1 MEIKYLDELE
11 VLAICFNNLKE
22 TAFILFKN
30 KVNKIKKNQIDNL
43 CLVEQDIHHKII
55 YKRFKILQESEC
67 FLFNVHFQKYQ
78 NDSYEGYCLY
88 FWQASEKLFVIYPF
102 GYILIYD
109 YNSADLLYHF
119 QSTIGK
125 HIKITKLANPMGRSY
140 ALQNIVGSPIENCL
154 FITCENRNY
163 FYCIDYSLISKPK
176 CSIYDLFENKITIP
190 KDSKIYDI
198 IVHPNQKFVY
208 AGFSDGVVRVYDYND
223 LKNIKQ
229 LSNNLREFNVRISIQ
244 GVLTKALSE
253 GDPVICLDINNFGS
267 YLLEGTS
274 KGYIYLWDA
283 FLANKNKKIMY
294 KKVIL
299 KDGILSLKFIKT
311 KQFGNIQKFICLS
324 KKGDLLIYYIIA
336 KDDSVNL
343 PEGRKI
349 PMIEIVYKKKI
360 FNNLDLDISLLKYNI
375 NFNSFINISYNN
387 NIISISFPKFEK
399 IQNEDK
405 KSKEEY
411 NFIYSG
417 LTSKIYFFYSS
428 TYPKINYPS
437 ATQLKSRLYEEY
449 IPIQGQPNFEN
460 KIYYADNYNVYL
472 YEISTS
478 RHKKLFNYS
487 KEYKSKNL
495 FLTKFE
501 VKALENSV
509 IFFILIETQLH
520 RNNLILAKFS
530 FENNSYDNPRIIYNI
545 NDFVILGN
553 SNHYF
558 QSDYAFLL
566 GRDMSTGY
574 LLKISTG
581 DLQEIK
587 IDTDIL
593 RTYHSPFNQGYCII
607 YRNVKNEYKF
617 SQNFTPEIFPP
628 NNNENIYEKDMSSL
642 FNFKCGDLF
651 CFELEENE
659 IVIDIIFNIS
669 SNNNFCA
676 ITLLDKINLY
686 NREMKLVSSLKLNFE
701 ESPYIVSS
709 IFFLDSTLIYSRND
723 SILYF
728 YPKDNINQLI
738 FRNNR
743 KPIYISGVLP
753 DRFVIISQTDNKNIS
768 ISDVTSPMLNPLEPI
783 LIGYLDSPNINYD
796 LVKLCVVNLF
806 TNQIS
811 QILIDKLINRNLKEI
826 AWLFIDDDKS
836 SFQNMN
842 IKLNLLNENY
852 KFENIIEN
860 ILANKPIKT
869 KLDLDEIIWK
879 FKYDKN
885 YEYIKELLKK
895 ELKILI
901 EFGQY
906 NSALKILELIGED
919 YPLALHLLLISTSPE
934 DFDQLKIKFEA
945 KEAINFTDNLLIN
958 NMFSFSKKEQNDNQ
972 DNKIIENETNT
983 NNNNIFDFK
992 TVDTYNKEG
1001 DKLDFYHKIF
1011 DNYEGEHFTFGANL
1025 NEFEI
1030 ESIDNLKEIIEEK
1043 NGPIKKGYDE
1053 GIQKKVINFGEKPF
1067 TIYSEEYS
1075 IITKEMNIIEIYSL
1089 ILQKIE
1095 NYYGIIKNLTKNEKE
1110 KMKRKMSFF
1119 NYNLSLD
1126 QVNKIQNSNDQDDNS
1141 DFLKAYTV
1149 VNKSD
1154 LAKNIDDI
1162 RKEEL
1167 NEDDIDLND
1176 YDDVSEELYLMAYY
1190 HCDKGNG
1197 EILEDIT
1204 QNQYDAVIKCIY
1216 NASDNNAKKDN
1227 KDKKDDNNEDNE
1239 MKNIWSDVLE
1249 ENRPLEYEDQ
1259 WGRRSPPAHSII
1271 FTKNLKTKIIIS
1283 NSYFLQNIT
1292 DRFTIELWMKLK
1304 DINDMIIFNKDLLD
1318 FGIDK
1323 GQFKLTFHDQEFTP
1337 EVIKE
1342 YKLNLDQFMHI
1353 AIIYKKSLNV
1363 LSILLNC
1370 EEIIKFNV
1378 TLSGIENNSPL
1389 IFGNERFDGEM
1400 TEIRIWNQNIPINY
1414 IKENYKIPLD
1424 ILAENKGRLQMNI
1437 NIKEKKRKFDRND
1450 SVFLFGDKNKS
1461 FIESKNGI
1469 NLNSNN
1475 NDLQNNDKNNDN
1487 NNDNFNDNNNNI
1499 IEEFE
1504 NINIE
1509 DYPTLD
1515 LVNSKSQSINLNSN
1529 NQMLSNE
1536 LFYQEKD
1543 FNFDQ

>member
-11 VLAICFNNLKE
+11 VLAICFNNLRE

-30 KVNKIKKNQIDNL
+30 KINKIKKNQIDNL
-43 CLVEQDIHHKII
+43 NLVEQDIHHKII

-67 FLFNVHFQKYQ
+67 ILFNVHFQKYP
-78 NDSYEGYCLY
+78 NNSYEGYCLY

-125 HIKITKLANPMGRSY
+125 HIKISKLTNPMGRNY

-163 FYCIDYSLISKPK
+163 FYCVDYSLISKEKGK

-190 KDSKIYDI
+190 KDTKIYDI

-208 AGFSDGVVRVYDYND
+208 AGFSDGAVRVYDYND

-229 LSNNLREFNVRISIQ
+229 FSNNLREFNVNISVKVT
-244 GVLTKALSE
+244 GTKTLSE
-253 GDPVICLDINNFGS
+253 GDPVICLDINNIGS

-294 KKVIL
+294 KKEVL
-299 KDGILSLKFIKT
+299 KEGILSLKFIKT
-311 KQFGNIQKFICLS
+311 KQFGNMQKFICLS

-343 PEGRKI
+343 PVGRKI
-349 PMIEIVYKKKI
+349 PMIEIVYKKNI
-360 FNNLDLDISLLKYNI
+360 FKSLDLSLSILKYNI
-375 NFNSFINISYNN
+375 NLNSLINISYNN
-387 NIISISFPKFEK
+387 NIISISFPNFVK

-405 KSKEEY
+405 KNKEEY

-417 LTSKIYFFYSS
+417 LTSKIYFFYNA

-437 ATQLKSRLYEEY
+437 ATQLRNRLYEEY
-449 IPIQGQPNFEN
+449 IPIEGQPNFEN
-460 KIYYADNYNVYL
+460 KIYYADNYHVYL

-478 RHKKLFNYS
+478 RHRKLFNYS

-495 FLTKFE
+495 YLTKFE
-501 VKALENSV
+501 AKALENSM

-520 RNNLILAKFS
+520 RNNLILIKFN
-530 FENNSYDNPRIIYNI
+530 FENNSYDTARIIYNI

-553 SNHYF
+553 SNYYF
-558 QSDYAFLL
+558 QSNYAFLL
-566 GRDMSTGY
+566 GRDMTTGY
-574 LLKISTG
+574 ILKISTG

-587 IDTDIL
+587 IDSNIV

-607 YRNVKNEYKF
+607 YRNIKNEYKF

-628 NNNENIYEKDMSSL
+628 NNNENIYEKDMSS
-642 FNFKCGDLF
+642 FMNFKCGDLF
-651 CFELEENE
+651 CFKLKENE
-659 IVIDIIFNIS
+659 HVIDILFNIA

-676 ITLLDKINLY
+676 VSLLDKINIY
-686 NREMKLVSSLKLNFE
+686 NREMKLISTLKLNFE

-709 IFFLDSTLIYSRND
+709 IFFLDSTLIYSKNE
-723 SILYF
+723 SISYF
-728 YPKDNINQLI
+728 YPKDNIEQLI

-811 QILIDKLINRNLKEI
+811 QSLIDKLINRNLKEI

-836 SFQNMN
+836 TFQNMN
-842 IKLNLLNENY
+842 IKLNLLNEKY
-852 KFENIIEN
+852 KFENIIES
-860 ILANKPIKT
+860 ILANKPIKS

-879 FKYDKN
+879 FRYDKN

-919 YPLALHLLLISTSPE
+919 YPLALNLLLISTSPE

-958 NMFSFSKKEQNDNQ
+958 NMFTFSKKEQKGNQ
-972 DNKIIENETNT
+972 ENNINENEINA
-983 NNNNIFDFK
+983 NNNNDIFDFK
-992 TVDTYNKEG
+992 SVDNYNKEG
-1001 DKLDFYHKIF
+1001 EKLDFYHKIF

-1025 NEFEI
+1025 NEFQI

-1067 TIYSEEYS
+1067 TIYSEDYS
-1075 IITKEMNIIEIYSL
+1075 MITKEMHIIEIYSL

-1119 NYNLSLD
+1119 NYNLTLA
-1126 QVNKIQNSNDQDDNS
+1126 QVNKIQNGKDQDDDSN
-1141 DFLKAYTV
+1141 FLKTYTV

-1154 LAKNIDDI
+1154 FAKKIDDI
-1162 RKEEL
+1162 KNEDI

-1176 YDDVSEELYLMAYY
+1176 FDDVSEELYLMAYY

-1216 NASDNNAKKDN
+1216 NANDSNAK
-1227 KDKKDDNNEDNE
+1227 KDKKDDNNDDNE
-1239 MKNIWSDVLE
+1239 MKNIWSEVLD
-1249 ENRPLEYEDQ
+1249 ENRPLEYEDK
-1259 WGRRSPPAHSII
+1259 WGRRSPPPHSII

-1292 DRFTIELWMKLK
+1292 DRFTIELWIKLK

-1342 YKLNLDQFMHI
+1342 YKLDLDQFMHV
-1353 AIIYKKSLNV
+1353 AIIYKKSLNA
-1363 LSILLNC
+1363 LTILLNC
-1370 EEIIKFNV
+1370 EEIIKFPA

-1400 TEIRIWNQNIPINY
+1400 TEIRIWNQSIPVNF
-1414 IKENYKIPLD
+1414 IKENYKIPLP

-1437 NIKEKKRKFDRND
+1437 NIKEKRRKFDRND

-1461 FIESKNGI
+1461 FIESKDRT
-1469 NLNSNN
+1469 NLNSDNYN
-1475 NDLQNNDKNNDN
+1475 LQNNDN
-1487 NNDNFNDNNNNI
+1487 NNI
-1499 IEEFE
+1499 IDEFE

-1515 LVNSKSQSINLNSN
+1515 LVNSKSQNINLNTN
-1529 NQMLSNE
+1529 NQMINNE
-1536 LFYQEKD
+1536 LFCQEKD
-1543 FNFDQ
+1543 FNFDK

>member
-30 KVNKIKKNQIDNL
+30 KFNKIKKNQIDNL
-43 CLVEQDIHHKII
+43 SLVEQDIHHKII

-67 FLFNVHFQKYQ
+67 ILFNIHFQKYP

-125 HIKITKLANPMGRSY
+125 HLKINKINNPMGRSY

-154 FITCENRNY
+154 FVTCENRYY
-163 FYCIDYSLISKPK
+163 FYCIDYSLINKEKGK
-176 CSIYDLFENKITIP
+176 CSIYDLFENKIAIP
-190 KDSKIYDI
+190 KDTRIYDI
-198 IVHPNQKFVY
+198 IVHPNQKFLY
-208 AGFSDGVVRVYDYND
+208 AGFSDGIVRVYDYND
-223 LKNIKQ
+223 IKNIKQ
-229 LSNNLREFNVRISIQ
+229 LTTIIREFNVNISVK
-244 GVLTKALSE
+244 GAAAKTLSE
-253 GDPVICLDINNFGS
+253 GDPVVCLDINNIGS

-274 KGYIYLWDA
+274 KGHIYLWDA
-283 FLANKNKKIMY
+283 YLANKNKKILY
-294 KKVIL
+294 KKENL
-299 KDGILSLKFIKT
+299 KEGILSLKFIKT
-311 KQFGNIQKFICLS
+311 RQFGNIQKFISLS

-349 PMIEIVYKKKI
+349 PMIEVVYKKNI
-360 FNNLDLDISLLKYNI
+360 FKDLDSFLPIWKYNI
-375 NFNSFINISYNN
+375 NLNSLINISYNN
-387 NIISISFPKFEK
+387 NIISVSYPQFVKAP
-399 IQNEDK
+399 NVDK
-405 KSKEEY
+405 KNKEEY
-411 NFIYSG
+411 ILIYSG
-417 LTSKIYFFYSS
+417 LISKIYYFYNA

-437 ATQLKSRLYEEY
+437 ATQIRNRSYEEY
-449 IPIQGQPNFEN
+449 IPIEGQPNFEN
-460 KIYYADNYNVYL
+460 KIYYADNYHVYL

-478 RHKKLFNYS
+478 RHRKLFNYS

-495 FLTKFE
+495 YLVKFE
-501 VKALENSV
+501 AKALEKSV

-520 RNNLILAKFS
+520 RNNLILVRFN
-530 FENNSYDNPRIIYNI
+530 FDNNSYDIPKFIYNI

-553 SNHYF
+553 SNHYYE
-558 QSDYAFLL
+558 SDYAFLL
-566 GRDMSTGY
+566 GRDMISGY
-574 LLKISTG
+574 ILQISTG
-581 DLQEIK
+581 DLQQIK
-587 IDTDIL
+587 IDGNII
-593 RTYHSPFNQGYCII
+593 RAYHSPFNQGYCLI

-617 SQNFTPEIFPP
+617 TQNFTPEIFPS
-628 NNNENIYEKDMSSL
+628 NNMENIYEKDMSSL

-651 CFELEENE
+651 CFKLKENE
-659 IVIDIIFNIS
+659 HVIDILFNIAS
-669 SNNNFCA
+669 DNNFCA
-676 ITLLDKINLY
+676 ISLLDKINIY
-686 NREMKLVSSLKLNFE
+686 NREMKLISSLKLDFE

-709 IFFLDSTLIYSRND
+709 IFFLDSTLIYSINE
-723 SILYF
+723 SISYF
-728 YPKDNINQLI
+728 YPNDNINQLI

-768 ISDVTSPMLNPLEPI
+768 IADVTSPMLNPLEPI

-811 QILIDKLINRNLKEI
+811 QNLIDKLINRNLKEI

-852 KFENIIEN
+852 KFENIIES
-860 ILANKPIKT
+860 ILVNKPIKS
-869 KLDLDEIIWK
+869 KLDLDGIIWNFRYNRK
-879 FKYDKN
+879 

-906 NSALKILELIGED
+906 NSALKILELIGEN
-919 YPLALHLLLISTSPE
+919 YPLALNLLLISTSPE
-934 DFDQLKIKFEA
+934 DFDKLKIKFEA
-945 KEAINFTDNLLIN
+945 KEAINFTDNILVN
-958 NMFSFSKKEQNDNQ
+958 NMFSFSKNDPNDNQ
-972 DNKIIENETNT
+972 ENNSIQNETNT
-983 NNNNIFDFK
+983 NNNFNLK
-992 TVDTYNKEG
+992 SVDTYNKDV
-1001 DKLDFYHKIF
+1001 DKFDFYHKIF

-1025 NEFEI
+1025 NEYEI

-1043 NGPIKKGYDE
+1043 NGPIKRGYDE

-1075 IITKEMNIIEIYSL
+1075 IISKEMQIIEIYSL
-1089 ILQKIE
+1089 VLQKIE
-1095 NYYGIIKNLTKNEKE
+1095 NYYGIIKNLTKNQKE

-1119 NYNLSLD
+1119 NYNLSLA
-1126 QVNKIQNSNDQDDNS
+1126 QVNEIQNGNDHDD
-1141 DFLKAYTV
+1141 DDKFLKTFTV
-1149 VNKSD
+1149 VKKSD
-1154 LAKNIDDI
+1154 LGDKAEIIN
-1162 RKEEL
+1162 KEDS

-1176 YDDVSEELYLMAYY
+1176 FDDVSEELYLIAYY

-1197 EILEDIT
+1197 YILEDIT
-1204 QNQYDAVIKCIY
+1204 PNQNDAIIKCIY
-1216 NASDNNAKKDN
+1216 NEDSSNPKKDK
-1227 KDKKDDNNEDNE
+1227 KDKKDDNDDDNE
-1239 MKNIWSDVLE
+1239 MKNIWSEVLD
-1249 ENRPLEYEDQ
+1249 ENRPLEYEDK

-1283 NSYFLQNIT
+1283 NSYFLQNIA
-1292 DRFTIELWMKLK
+1292 DKFTIELWIKLK
-1304 DINDMIIFNKDLLD
+1304 DINNIIIFNKELID

-1323 GQFKLTFHDQEFTP
+1323 GQFKLTFHDQEFIP

-1342 YKLNLDQFMHI
+1342 YKLELDQFMHL
-1353 AIIYKKSLNV
+1353 AIIYKKSLNTLTV
-1363 LSILLNC
+1363 LLNC

-1378 TLSGIENNSPL
+1378 TLSGIENNSPF

-1400 TEIRIWNQNIPINY
+1400 TEIRIWNQKIPVNF
-1414 IKENYKIPLD
+1414 IKENYKIPLS

-1437 NIKEKKRKFDRND
+1437 NIKEKKRRFDRND
-1450 SVFLFGDKNKS
+1450 SVFFFGDKNTT
-1461 FIESKNGI
+1461 FIAPKNELSLNANNY
-1469 NLNSNN
+1469 NL
-1475 NDLQNNDKNNDN
+1475 QNNDN
-1487 NNDNFNDNNNNI
+1487 NNI
-1499 IEEFE
+1499 IDDFE

-1515 LVNSKSQSINLNSN
+1515 IVNSKSQNINFNAN
-1529 NQMLSNE
+1529 NQAMSNE
-1536 LFYQEKD
+1536 MFCQEND
-1543 FNFDQ
+1543 FNFDK

>member
-30 KVNKIKKNQIDNL
+30 KINKIKKNQIDNL
-43 CLVEQDIHHKII
+43 SLVEQDIHHKII

-67 FLFNVHFQKYQ
+67 ILFNVHFQKYE

-119 QSTIGK
+119 QTTIGK
-125 HIKITKLANPMGRSY
+125 HIKINKLNNPMGRSY
-140 ALQNIVGSPIENCL
+140 ALQNLVGSPIENCL
-154 FITCENRNY
+154 FVTCENRNY
-163 FYCIDYSLISKPK
+163 FYCIDYSLINKEKGK

-190 KDSKIYDI
+190 KDTKIYDI

-208 AGFSDGVVRVYDYND
+208 AGFSDGAVRVYDYND

-229 LSNNLREFNVRISIQ
+229 LGNILREFNVNISVQ
-244 GVLTKALSE
+244 VAGSKVLSE
-253 GDPVICLDINNFGS
+253 GDPVICLDVNSIGS
-267 YLLEGTS
+267 YLLEGTN

-294 KKVIL
+294 KKEAL
-299 KDGILSLKFIKT
+299 KEGIISLKFIKT
-311 KQFGNIQKFICLS
+311 KQFGNMQKFICLS
-324 KKGDLLIYYIIA
+324 KKGILLIYYIIA

-349 PMIEIVYKKKI
+349 PMIEIVYKKNI
-360 FNNLDLDISLLKYNI
+360 FESLDLSISLLKYNI
-375 NFNSFINISYNN
+375 NLNSLINISYNN
-387 NIISISFPKFEK
+387 NIISISFPKFVK

-405 KSKEEY
+405 KNKEEY
-411 NFIYSG
+411 NFIYNG
-417 LTSKIYFFYSS
+417 LISKIYFFYNA

-449 IPIQGQPNFEN
+449 IPIEGQPKFEN
-460 KIYYADNYNVYL
+460 KIYYADNYYVYL

-478 RHKKLFNYS
+478 RHRKLFNYS

-495 FLTKFE
+495 YLVKFE
-501 VKALENSV
+501 AKTLESSV

-520 RNNLILAKFS
+520 RNNLLLVKFN
-530 FENNSYDNPRIIYNI
+530 FDNNSYDAPRIIYNI

-558 QSDYAFLL
+558 ESDYAFFLD
-566 GRDMSTGY
+566 RDTTTGHI
-574 LLKISTG
+574 LQISTG
-581 DLQEIK
+581 DIQQIN
-587 IDTDIL
+587 IDSNII
-593 RTYHSPFNQGYCII
+593 RAYHSPFNKGYCII
-607 YRNVKNEYKF
+607 YRNAKNEYKF
-617 SQNFTPEIFPP
+617 SQNFTPEIFSY

-642 FNFKCGDLF
+642 LNFKCGDLF
-651 CFELEENE
+651 CFTLEENE
-659 IVIDIIFNIS
+659 HVIDILFNIS
-669 SNNNFCA
+669 SNDIFCA
-676 ITLLDKINLY
+676 ISLLDKVNIY
-686 NREMKLVSSLKLNFE
+686 NREMKLISSLKFNFE

-709 IFFLDSTLIYSRND
+709 IFFLDSTIIYSKNE
-723 SILYF
+723 SISYF
-728 YPKDNINQLI
+728 YPKDNINQFI

-753 DRFVIISQTDNKNIS
+753 DRFVVISQTDNKNIS
-768 ISDVTSPMLNPLEPI
+768 ISDVTSPMINPLEPI

-796 LVKLCVVNLF
+796 LLKQCVVNLF

-811 QILIDKLINRNLKEI
+811 QDLIDKLINRNLKEI

-836 SFQNMN
+836 SFQNLN

-860 ILANKPIKT
+860 ILVNKPIKSN
-869 KLDLDEIIWK
+869 LDLDDLIWK
-879 FKYDKN
+879 FRYDRK

-919 YPLALHLLLISTSPE
+919 YPLALNLLLISTSPE

-958 NMFSFSKKEQNDNQ
+958 NMFSFSKKDQNDNQ
-972 DNKIIENETNT
+972 DNKINENENNT
-983 NNNNIFDFK
+983 NNFFDLK
-992 TVDTYNKEG
+992 HVDTYNKVE
-1001 DKLDFYHKIF
+1001 DNLDFYRKIF

-1025 NEFEI
+1025 NEFQI

-1043 NGPIKKGYDE
+1043 KGPIQRGYDE

-1075 IITKEMNIIEIYSL
+1075 IISKEMHIIEIYSL
-1089 ILQKIE
+1089 VLQKIE
-1095 NYYGIIKNLTKNEKE
+1095 NYYGIIKNLTKHEKE

-1119 NYNLSLD
+1119 NYNLSFD
-1126 QVNKIQNSNDQDDNS
+1126 QVNKIQNGNDNDNDVDDNS
-1141 DFLKAYTV
+1141 GLLQSYTV
-1149 VNKSD
+1149 VNKSKSN
-1154 LAKNIDDI
+1154 LAKKVEDI
-1162 RKEEL
+1162 NNEDL
-1167 NEDDIDLND
+1167 NEDDVDLND
-1176 YDDVSEELYLMAYY
+1176 FDDVSEELYLIAYY

-1197 EILEDIT
+1197 DILEDIT
-1204 QNQYDAVIKCIY
+1204 QNKNDAIIKCIY
-1216 NASDNNAKKDN
+1216 NTIDNKAK
-1227 KDKKDDNNEDNE
+1227 KDKKDDNNDDNE
-1239 MKNIWSDVLE
+1239 MKNIWSETLD
-1249 ENRPLEYEDQ
+1249 ENRPLEYEDK

-1271 FTKNLKTKIIIS
+1271 FTKNLKTTIIIS

-1304 DINDMIIFNKDLLD
+1304 DINNMIIFNKDLID

-1323 GQFKLTFHDQEFTP
+1323 GQFKLTFQDQEFTP

-1342 YKLNLDQFMHI
+1342 YKLDLDQFMHI
-1353 AIIYKKSLNV
+1353 AIIYKKSFGAMT
-1363 LSILLNC
+1363 ILLNC
-1370 EEIIKFNV
+1370 EEIIRFKV
-1378 TLSGIENNSPL
+1378 TLSEEENNSPL
-1389 IFGNERFDGEM
+1389 IFGNERFDGEI
-1400 TEIRIWNQNIPINY
+1400 TEIRIWNQKIPVNF
-1414 IKENYKIPLD
+1414 IKENYRIPLP
-1424 ILAENKGRLQMNI
+1424 ILAESKGRLQMNI
-1437 NIKEKKRKFDRND
+1437 NIKEKRNRRMDRND
-1450 SVFLFGDKNKS
+1450 SVFIFGDKT
-1461 FIESKNGI
+1461 KNSIQSQSGD
-1469 NLNSNN
+1469 LNPN
-1475 NDLQNNDKNNDN
+1475 NDSLLNNDN
-1487 NNDNFNDNNNNI
+1487 NNDNNNI
-1499 IEEFE
+1499 IDQFE

-1515 LVNSKSQSINLNSN
+1515 LVNSESQNINMNSN
-1529 NQMLSNE
+1529 NQKINKEM
-1536 LFYQEKD
+1536 FCQEDD
-1543 FNFDQ
+1543 FNFDK

>member
-1 MEIKYLDELE
+1 MEIKFLDELE

-22 TAFILFKN
+22 SAFILFKN
-30 KVNKIKKNQIDNL
+30 KINKIKKNQIDNL
-43 CLVEQDIHHKII
+43 CLVEQDIHHKIV

-67 FLFNVHFQKYQ
+67 ILFNVHFQKYP
-78 NDSYEGYCLY
+78 NNSYEGYFLY

-125 HIKITKLANPMGRSY
+125 HIKINKLGNPMGRSY

-154 FITCENRNY
+154 FVTCENRNY
-163 FYCIDYSLISKPK
+163 FYCIDYSLISKEKGK
-176 CSIYDLFENKITIP
+176 CSIYDLFENKISIP
-190 KDSKIYDI
+190 KDTKIYDI
-198 IVHPNQKFVY
+198 IVHPNQKFLY
-208 AGFSDGVVRVYDYND
+208 AGFSDGAVRIYDYND
-223 LKNIKQ
+223 LKNINQ
-229 LSNNLREFNVRISIQ
+229 LTNNLREFNVRISVQ
-244 GVLTKALSE
+244 GLGTKLPSE
-253 GDPVICLDINNFGS
+253 VDPVICLDINNIGS

-274 KGYIYLWDA
+274 RGYIYLWDA
-283 FLANKNKKIMY
+283 FLANKNKKILY
-294 KKVIL
+294 KKVVL
-299 KDGILSLKFIKT
+299 KDGLLSLKFIKT

-349 PMIEIVYKKKI
+349 PMIEIVYKNKI
-360 FNNLDLDISLLKYNI
+360 FDNLDLSLSLLKYNI
-375 NFNSFINISYNN
+375 NLNSLINISYNN
-387 NIISISFPKFEK
+387 NIISISFPNFEK

-405 KSKEEY
+405 KNKEDEY
-411 NFIYSG
+411 IFIYSG
-417 LTSKIYFFYSS
+417 LTSKIYFFFNAN
-428 TYPKINYPS
+428 YPKINYPS

-449 IPIQGQPNFEN
+449 IPIEGQPNFEN
-460 KIYYADNYNVYL
+460 KIYYADNYHVYL

-478 RHKKLFNYS
+478 RHRKLFNYS

-495 FLTKFE
+495 YLTKFE
-501 VKALENSV
+501 AKALENSV
-509 IFFILIETQLH
+509 IFFILIETMLH
-520 RNNLILAKFS
+520 RNNLILTKFN
-530 FENNSYDNPRIIYNI
+530 FDNNSYDNPRIIYNI

-558 QSDYAFLL
+558 ESDYAFLL
-566 GRDMSTGY
+566 GRDMSNGY
-574 LLKISTG
+574 ILKISTG

-587 IDTDIL
+587 IDTNIL
-593 RTYHSPFNQGYCII
+593 RVYHSPFNQGYCLI
-607 YRNVKNEYKF
+607 YRNIKNEYKF
-617 SQNFTPEIFPP
+617 SQNFTPEIFPH
-628 NNNENIYEKDMSSL
+628 NNNQIICEKDISSL

-651 CFELEENE
+651 CFKLKEKE
-659 IVIDIIFNIS
+659 IVIDILFNIS
-669 SNNNFCA
+669 SNYNFCA
-676 ITLLDKINLY
+676 ISLLDKINIY
-686 NREMKLVSSLKLNFE
+686 NREMKLISSLNLNFE

-709 IFFLDSTLIYSRND
+709 IFFLDSTLIYSKNE
-723 SILYF
+723 SISYF

-753 DRFVIISQTDNKNIS
+753 DRFVLISQTDNKNIS

-811 QILIDKLINRNLKEI
+811 QNLIDKLINRNLKEI

-836 SFQNMN
+836 TFQNMN

-860 ILANKPIKT
+860 ILSNKPIKS

-879 FKYDKN
+879 FRYNKEYQ
-885 YEYIKELLKK
+885 YIKELLKK

-906 NSALKILELIGED
+906 KSALKILELIGED

-958 NMFSFSKKEQNDNQ
+958 NMFSFSKEDQNNNQ
-972 DNKIIENETNT
+972 DNKNNENEINT
-983 NNNNIFDFK
+983 NNIFDFK
-992 TVDTYNKEG
+992 SVDTYNKGG

-1089 ILQKIE
+1089 VLQKIE

-1119 NYNLSLD
+1119 NYNLSLE
-1126 QVNKIQNSNDQDDNS
+1126 QVNKIQNGNDQDDNS
-1141 DFLKAYTV
+1141 KLLQTYTI
-1149 VNKSD
+1149 VNKSN
-1154 LAKNIDDI
+1154 LSKKLDDI
-1162 RKEEL
+1162 EKEDL
-1167 NEDDIDLND
+1167 NEDDIVLND
-1176 YDDVSEELYLMAYY
+1176 LDDVSEELYLMAYY

-1204 QNQYDAVIKCIY
+1204 QNQYDAVIRCIY
-1216 NASDNNAKKDN
+1216 NTIDNNTKKD
-1227 KDKKDDNNEDNE
+1227 KKEKKDDNNDDNE
-1239 MKNIWSDVLE
+1239 MKNIWSEVLD
-1249 ENRPLEYEDQ
+1249 ENHPLEYEDS
-1259 WGRRSPPAHSII
+1259 WGRRSPPPHSII

-1304 DINDMIIFNKDLLD
+1304 DINNMIIFNKDLLD
-1318 FGIDK
+1318 LGIDK

-1342 YKLNLDQFMHI
+1342 YKLNLDQFMHL
-1353 AIIYKKSLNV
+1353 AIIYKKSLSN

-1370 EEIIKFNV
+1370 EEIIKFDV

-1389 IFGNERFDGEM
+1389 IFGNERFNGEM

-1414 IKENYKIPLD
+1414 IKENYKIPLS
-1424 ILAENKGRLQMNI
+1424 ILAENKGKLQMNI
-1437 NIKEKKRKFDRND
+1437 NVKEKRRRIDRSD
-1450 SVFLFGDKNKS
+1450 SVFVFGDKNKT
-1461 FIESKNGI
+1461 FIESKNEI
-1469 NLNSNN
+1469 NSNN
-1475 NDLQNNDKNNDN
+1475 YNLENNEN
-1487 NNDNFNDNNNNI
+1487 NNTIDG
-1499 IEEFE
+1499 FE

-1515 LVNSKSQSINLNSN
+1515 LVNSKSENINFNAN
-1529 NQMLSNE
+1529 NQMLNNE
-1536 LFYQEKD
+1536 IFCQEKD
-1543 FNFDQ
+1543 FNFDK